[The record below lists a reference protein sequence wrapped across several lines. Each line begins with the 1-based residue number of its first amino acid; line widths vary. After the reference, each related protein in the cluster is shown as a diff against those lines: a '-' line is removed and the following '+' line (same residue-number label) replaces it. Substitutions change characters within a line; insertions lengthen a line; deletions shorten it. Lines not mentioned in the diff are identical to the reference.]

1 MKTLGILGGMS
12 WESTQ
17 SYYRLI
23 NQGVKDTLGGLHSAK
38 LLLHSFDF
46 ADIERLQAQQDWD
59 SLADMLAEAAA
70 GLERAGA
77 QAMLIATNTM
87 HKVAPEVES
96 RISIPLLH
104 IADAAADEL
113 QRNGH
118 KKVAL
123 LGTRYTMQLDFYKT
137 RIHDATGI
145 EVITPEPAQQ
155 EEINR
160 IIYEELCRGE
170 LLPSSRDFYYRVI
183 DEVAGQ
189 GAEGVILGCTE
200 IGLLVSPENCA
211 IPLYDTTDLHCA
223 MAVKWATA

>member
-23 NQGVKDTLGGLHSAK
+23 NQGVKDALGGLHSAK

-59 SLADMLAEAAA
+59 SLADMLAEAAT

-96 RISIPLLH
+96 HLTIPLLH

-113 QRNGH
+113 QRNRH

-137 RIHDATGI
+137 RIHDASGI
-145 EVITPEPAQQ
+145 EVITPESAQQ

-183 DEVAGQ
+183 DEVASQ

-200 IGLLVSPENCA
+200 IGLLVRPENCA

>member
-23 NQGVKDTLGGLHSAK
+23 NQGIKNTLGGLHSAK

-59 SLADMLAEAAA
+59 SLADMLAEAAVS
-70 GLERAGA
+70 LEHAGA
-77 QAMLIATNTM
+77 QAILIATNTM
-87 HKVAPEVES
+87 HKVAPEVAS
-96 RISIPLLH
+96 RLTIPLLH

-123 LGTRYTMQLDFYKT
+123 LGTRYTMQLDFYKK

-145 EVITPEPAQQ
+145 EVITPELAQQ

-160 IIYEELCRGE
+160 IIYEELCQGE
-170 LLPSSRDFYYRVI
+170 LLSSSRDFYYRTI
-183 DEVAGQ
+183 DELAGQ

-200 IGLLVSPENCA
+200 IGLLVSPENCT

-223 MAVKWATA
+223 MAVKWAAA